1 MIWKDIEK
9 RFKPT
14 DILNVDGKKVWD
26 YKIDGTT
33 HDLHLILDEEG
44 VSEENE
50 AVTVGEISEYLKDN
64 IDVQVRSE
72 SDGTTITLD
81 RIICN

>member
-9 RFKPT
+9 KFKPT

-44 VSEENE
+44 VSEESE

-64 IDVQVRSE
+64 VNVQVRSE
-72 SDGTTITLD
+72 SDGTMITLD

>member
-14 DILNVDGKKVWD
+14 DILSVDGKKVWD

-33 HDLHLILDEEG
+33 
-44 VSEENE
+44 
-50 AVTVGEISEYLKDN
+50 
-64 IDVQVRSE
+64 
-72 SDGTTITLD
+72 ITLD

>member
-14 DILNVDGKKVWD
+14 DILSVDGKKVWD

-33 HDLHLILDEEG
+33 HDLHLILDEEDINITH
-44 VSEENE
+44 EK
-50 AVTVGEISEYLKDN
+50 LKN
-64 IDVQVRSE
+64 IDLKEKTVSSTVKM
-72 SDGTTITLD
+72 
-81 RIICN
+81 CW